1 MWSVGVILFLLLSG
15 SPPFVDDNQSEL
27 FRKIRTAEWKFR
39 GDEWNN
45 VSKDAK
51 DLIKRLLVPNPL
63 QRLTAAQA
71 LKCRWFRSKDN
82 NVVSSKNSI
91 PAAVSSSMKP
101 ALQSIANEPDWADN
115 ENGLQAVEQVLNRK
129 EAEELK
135 RMNEPIRPNSIRRGE
150 ELNGKI
156 ELSKV
161 LKTRT
166 TGADDLNVRVT
177 ESKDESK
184 SAKGDS
190 NNDRNVE
197 KLTGKDSETNEADDP
212 ALSSSNPANVLI
224 HTQRTQNP
232 KPEESADSHSR
243 PLNEGAAESSLM
255 KIANLQDGRKNV
267 NSPRS
272 PIRAK
277 ANGNGIQRNP
287 GAIDRL
293 QRGDQASSL
302 PVPSDANRL
311 RGTNAVSSTTSN
323 KSADNVAR
331 RASKP
336 TNVIPGTPGHID
348 MNGISRTSKSAGNVT
363 RPSQKRP
370 PEAAIAS
377 KTSERKDIAASA
389 QQRDVVSKSSELN
402 DNRPRMQGTSPVLAV
417 SGIKLNDVGAQAQ
430 KQVENNGVATITN
443 VPTGSSIRPS
453 QKQLSESTQTRS
465 VPAGLHQAGAL
476 PRSAM
481 VSNAPLHNSASLQG
495 SKSVTGADGGKST
508 DVVRRVHDSAIE
520 PSEVQHQGQKIR
532 VAARASK
539 STDNDAAASNKP
551 PFESKETSKSSDR
564 VRQDGKNRVAIRPVA
579 SADNHANRPKVLAPE
594 SKQIDLDGGVEMADA
609 VTQRQN
615 IPALDSGYHK
625 SAQVPTDRVSV
636 YENVT
641 TDHIA
646 QDKDFVE
653 PDPQKVVATDV
664 KTQLSPRSERSRLR
678 RLSRVSKTSGAV
690 EEFERL
696 EI

>member
-1 MWSVGVILFLLLSG
+1 M
-15 SPPFVDDNQSEL
+15 
-27 FRKIRTAEWKFR
+27 
-39 GDEWNN
+39 
-45 VSKDAK
+45 
-51 DLIKRLLVPNPL
+51 
-63 QRLTAAQA
+63 
-71 LKCRWFRSKDN
+71 
-82 NVVSSKNSI
+82 
-91 PAAVSSSMKP
+91 
-101 ALQSIANEPDWADN
+101 
-115 ENGLQAVEQVLNRK
+115 
-129 EAEELK
+129 
-135 RMNEPIRPNSIRRGE
+135 
-150 ELNGKI
+150 
-156 ELSKV
+156 
-161 LKTRT
+161 
-166 TGADDLNVRVT
+166 
-177 ESKDESK
+177 
-184 SAKGDS
+184 
-190 NNDRNVE
+190 
-197 KLTGKDSETNEADDP
+197 
-212 ALSSSNPANVLI
+212 I

-272 PIRAK
+272 PIRSK
-277 ANGNGIQRNP
+277 ANVNGVQRNT
-287 GAIDRL
+287 GAINRL

-311 RGTNAVSSTTSN
+311 RGTNAISRATSN

-336 TNVIPGTPGHID
+336 TNVISGTPGHID
-348 MNGISRTSKSAGNVT
+348 MNEIARTSKSAGNVT

-389 QQRDVVSKSSELN
+389 QQRDVVSKSSEPN
-402 DNRPRMQGTSPVLAV
+402 DIRSRMQGTSPVLAI

-430 KQVENNGVATITN
+430 NQVENNGVATITN

-453 QKQLSESTQTRS
+453 QKQLSESTQTTSS

-520 PSEVQHQGQKIR
+520 PSEVQHKGQKIR
-532 VAARASK
+532 VAAHSSK

-579 SADNHANRPKVLAPE
+579 SADNHVNRPKVLAPD

-653 PDPQKVVATDV
+653 PVNTTRPRNTSDPQKVVATDV